1 MSQPQTIKKEPA
13 ASGKRKTYKAPAS
26 RRHRSVRSGHDKLK
40 TFTKP
45 MLAKIH
51 DKPFDDADWLFEAK
65 WDGYRAVAEIHKG
78 DIKLYSR
85 NGLSFLTL
93 YPKVVEE
100 LKKLREEAVLDGE
113 IVVLNEENKPDF
125 QKLQQYG
132 NNPSLRIIYYV
143 FDCLSH
149 NGKSTLHLP
158 LVERKRIAE
167 KVLVKSKVIKFSDH
181 VLHSG
186 VNFFSSVV
194 KMDLEGMIAKRVTSS
209 YQPGKRSGDW
219 LKIKNHSTQEVV
231 IAGFTAPRGSRK
243 YFGALILG
251 IYEDGKLNY
260 IGHTGTGFTSSTLEK
275 VYKTIEPLKR
285 KASPFSKKV
294 PVNSPVTWVDPV
306 IVCAIKFTEVTEE
319 GILRHPVFQGL
330 RIDKSAKEA
339 NTLDA
344 TARKQ

>member
-1 MSQPQTIKKEPA
+1 MSELDSVRKALP
-13 ASGKRKTYKAPAS
+13 SGGKSKTKSPGS
-26 RRHRSVRSGHDKLK
+26 GRRRSVRSGHEKLK
-40 TFTKP
+40 TFIKP

-51 DKPFDDADWLFEAK
+51 DQPFDDAEWLFEAK
-65 WDGYRAVAEIHKG
+65 WDGYRAVAEIRKG
-78 DIKLYSR
+78 NIKLYSR

-100 LKKLREEAVLDGE
+100 LKKLPGDAIFDGE

-125 QKLQQYG
+125 QKLQQYD

-149 NGKSTLHLP
+149 NGTSTLHLP
-158 LVERKRIAE
+158 LIERKRIAE
-167 KVLVKSKVIKFSDH
+167 KALVKSKVIKFSDH

-186 VNFFSSVV
+186 VDFFSSVV
-194 KMDLEGMIAKRVTSS
+194 KMDLEGMIAKRIASP

-219 LKIKNHSTQEVV
+219 LKIKNHSTQEAV

-251 IYEDGKLNY
+251 IYKNGKLNY
-260 IGHTGTGFTSSTLEK
+260 IGHTGTGFTSATLKK
-275 VYKTIEPLKR
+275 VYETIEPLKR
-285 KASPFSKKV
+285 KTSPFTKKV
-294 PVNSPVTWVDPV
+294 SVNSPVTWVDPV

-339 NTLDA
+339 NTLDV
-344 TARKQ
+344 TAR